1 VLPSLHRQEWVPY
14 VVLGMAL
21 WPIPL
26 LNVLHAESTAVMA
39 LATFFIAGIGALRRF
54 SEGQPLPHVLVAQAL
69 SLLLLLPISAV
80 AMLWAPNCAFA
91 TGLLFFGLFPGVTL
105 VLAVAVAFLITSL
118 TGRRRDQVGGLVLL
132 GLSVSLTGPLYDLG
146 FHPQFY
152 TYNHVFGGVLG
163 PIYDEQLALRPGL
176 FIFRG
181 LTLLWA
187 GLLFGA
193 ARWIRRGT
201 LSIPGRLGML
211 VCSAAIIAVYAFPA
225 ISGINT
231 TASHLQTRLS
241 GHVATRHVD
250 LYYDPASM
258 TRGEAETI
266 GTDLEAEYRRMADR
280 LRVDAAEIGRVASY
294 VYPSPAV
301 KGRLTGARR
310 TSVSPV
316 WLDRPQIHLLRDRVA
331 ASASHELAH
340 VFSRPFGLPGVR
352 ASWAVGLVEG
362 WAVALEEPS
371 GEPSPDDLVAV
382 SAALDAS
389 SGLDARAAGIERLLS
404 PWGFW
409 TGRGAVSYATMG
421 SFVSYLLDAYGP
433 ERLREVYARANFRAV
448 YGRSVGELAEEW
460 SESLRRKESVAVA
473 ARDVVRRRFTQPSL
487 FETRCPHYVPPY
499 RRHAQAASRA
509 AADGDTLRAIDLWTR
524 SVAEEPRYV
533 RAHVDLARTY
543 LATERVRDAT
553 ALLDGLLRRFDPP
566 HPPAAQLV
574 LADGRARQ
582 GRGQEADSLYG
593 AVLHSLPRH
602 RHDPRSRVI
611 LRSLVA
617 DDPDVFRVLT
627 SGDSAAVQARRLAGR
642 DSASTAVRVWAA
654 IRWMDAYDHA
664 AAADQWQRVAEQ
676 SDDAWMD
683 ALSPA
688 SQRSLGL
695 QLHAWHAG
703 AALRAGKNERAARLA
718 RRAGAGYRRYGDRA
732 AGEAMNR
739 LADRAVDSQSAPRTE
754 APPRDP

>member
-1 VLPSLHRQEWVPY
+1 MLPSLRRPEWVPY
-14 VVLGMAL
+14 VVLGVAL

-39 LATFFIAGIGALRRF
+39 LATFFIAGINALRRF
-54 SEGQPLPHVLVAQAL
+54 SEGQPLPQVLVAQAL
-69 SLLLLLPISAV
+69 PLLLLLPISAV
-80 AMLWAPNCAFA
+80 ATLWAPNCAFA

-105 VLAVAVAFLITSL
+105 VLTVAVAFLITSI
-118 TGRRRDQVGGLVLL
+118 TGRHRDQVGGLVLL
-132 GLSVSLTGPLYDLG
+132 GLSVSLIGPLYDLG
-146 FHPQFY
+146 LHPQFY

-176 FIFRG
+176 FVFRG

-193 ARWIRRGT
+193 ARWIRRGAP
-201 LSIPGRLGML
+201 SFAGSAGML
-211 VCSAAIIAVYAFPA
+211 VCTAAIIAVYAFPA
-225 ISGINT
+225 VSGINT
-231 TASHLQTRLS
+231 TASHLQVRLG
-241 GHVATRHVD
+241 GHVATPHVD

-258 TRGEAETI
+258 TRKEAETI
-266 GTDLEAEYRRMADR
+266 GEDLEADYRRLADR

-294 VYPSPAV
+294 IYPSPAV

-316 WLDRPQIHLLRDRVA
+316 WLNRPQIHLLRDRVE

-340 VFSRPFGLPGVR
+340 VFSRPFGLPGIR

-362 WAVALEEPS
+362 WAVALEGPT
-371 GEPSPDDLVAV
+371 GDPPPDDLVAV
-382 SAALDAS
+382 SAAVNES
-389 SGLDARAAGIERLLS
+389 SGLDARAAGIEQLLS

-460 SESLRRKESVAVA
+460 VESLRRQESIAVA

-509 AADGDTLRAIDLWTR
+509 AADGDTLRAIDLWMR
-524 SVAEEPRYV
+524 SVADEPRYL

-543 LATERVRDAT
+543 LATDRVRDAT
-553 ALLDGLLRRFDPP
+553 ALLEGFLGRFDPP

-574 LADGRARQ
+574 LADARARQ
-582 GRGQEADSLYG
+582 GRGREADSLYG
-593 AVLHSLPRH
+593 AVLQRLPRH
-602 RHDPRSRVI
+602 RHETRNRI
-611 LRSLVA
+611 RLRSLVA
-617 DDPDVFRVLT
+617 DDPEVLQVLT
-627 SGDSAAVQARRLAGR
+627 SGDSASVQARRLAGR
-642 DSASTAVRVWAA
+642 DASPTAVRVWAA

-664 AAADQWQRVAEQ
+664 PAAEWWQRVAEQ

-688 SQRSLGL
+688 SQRSLRL
-695 QLHAWHAG
+695 QLDAWHAG

-718 RRAGAGYRRYGDRA
+718 RRAGDGYRRYGDRA
-732 AGEAMNR
+732 AGEAMDR
-739 LADRAVDSQSAPRTE
+739 LVVRAREAQDGARTQ
-754 APPRDP
+754 APPRPP